1 MTTTTDLAAVREAA
15 LDLALA
21 TWYDEALRL
30 LDATQTDD
38 PQGRLL
44 LALTAADV
52 ADRADHVFGRSEAPK
67 RFEALDAELAAYEPD
82 PSLAWNVAWVRVR
95 RGYSLAIRNPDGS
108 YRMGPDGREPG
119 EVDALVAE
127 ATRLRDEAP
136 DEARR
141 GWASMCLGWI
151 TDNLLA
157 DRDAAPAHYEPALEA
172 ARASGDPVL
181 LFEAQRHLGDHAH
194 DDGDL
199 AGARERW
206 EESTAA
212 GARARHIGGTL
223 SQQLLLAVLHRDEG
237 DEAGA
242 RAIAGE
248 VLRWARAIGAVERRT
263 PGRGLP
269 GRRRPDP
276 RPGRPGMTRSAQAW
290 VAATDV
296 TRAYLAEQYDE
307 ALRITDELLERFPD
321 RFASLSQLRAEV
333 LVQLGRPDD
342 ALATAAAVL
351 DAGRWWSD
359 RQVGSLEE
367 EGLDL
372 GEVGTALRS
381 RAQQEVDAA
390 RTRSAVV
397 EVRSAGRGWVTVVVL
412 HMYGV
417 PAAET
422 LEVWEPV
429 VAAGVDVVTVESTLV
444 DGDGYPCWDQ
454 RDLALRDL
462 DAGIAAAPGGVPLVL
477 AGASQGAGLA
487 ASAALNGEARADAWL
502 AVVGAPRPGVARME
516 RLSPVRSSSARTT
529 HWLPQTSWSS
539 ATRSSPPEPMLVARG
554 ARPLARLPRR
564 LDRARSCS
572 A

>member
-1 MTTTTDLAAVREAA
+1 MTTTTDIATVREAA

-21 TWYDEALRL
+21 TCYDEALRL

-38 PQGRLL
+38 PHGRVL

-52 ADRADHVFGRSEAPK
+52 ADRADHVFGRSEATK

-108 YRMGPDGREPG
+108 YRMGPDGRESG
-119 EVDALVAE
+119 EIDALVTE

-136 DEARR
+136 DGPRR

-157 DRDAAPAHYEPALEA
+157 DREAAPAHYEPALEA

-248 VLRWARAIGAVERRT
+248 VLRWAAPSVRSASRARPRASWPASTRRMT
-263 PGRGLP
+263 QHA
-269 GRRRPDP
+269 P
-276 RPGRPGMTRSAQAW
+276 RPG
-290 VAATDV
+290 
-296 TRAYLAEQYDE
+296 LAS
-307 ALRITDELLERFPD
+307 F
-321 RFASLSQLRAEV
+321 SQLRAEV
-333 LVQLGRPDD
+333 LVRLGSPDD
-342 ALATAAAVL
+342 AL
-351 DAGRWWSD
+351 
-359 RQVGSLEE
+359 
-367 EGLDL
+367 
-372 GEVGTALRS
+372 GT
-381 RAQQEVDAA
+381 
-390 RTRSAVV
+390 
-397 EVRSAGRGWVTVVVL
+397 G
-412 HMYGV
+412 
-417 PAAET
+417 
-422 LEVWEPV
+422 PV
-429 VAAGVDVVTVESTLV
+429 
-444 DGDGYPCWDQ
+444 
-454 RDLALRDL
+454 
-462 DAGIAAAPGGVPLVL
+462 
-477 AGASQGAGLA
+477 
-487 ASAALNGEARADAWL
+487 
-502 AVVGAPRPGVARME
+502 
-516 RLSPVRSSSARTT
+516 
-529 HWLPQTSWSS
+529 
-539 ATRSSPPEPMLVARG
+539 LVARG
-554 ARPLARLPRR
+554 ARPLARLSSR
-564 LDRARSCS
+564 LDTARSCDELRAVPGRRLS
-572 A
+572 TTPIPGLSTRGSGRTARGREGGRVQLRAEHLDRRARHR